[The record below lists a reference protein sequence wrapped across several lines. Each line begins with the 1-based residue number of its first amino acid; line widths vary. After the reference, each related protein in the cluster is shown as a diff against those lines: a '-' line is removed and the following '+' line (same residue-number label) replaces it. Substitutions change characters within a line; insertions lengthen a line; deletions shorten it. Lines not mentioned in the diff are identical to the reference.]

1 MNGGTQVN
9 SWGSVTCITAGGK
22 KKKSHEALQADA
34 VGSVGLCT
42 AATAASAE
50 KFLILIKG
58 GADFRKQLPSV

>member
-1 MNGGTQVN
+1 MHHC
-9 SWGSVTCITAGGK
+9 WG

-42 AATAASAE
+42 AATATSAE

>member
-1 MNGGTQVN
+1 MHHC
-9 SWGSVTCITAGGK
+9 WGK